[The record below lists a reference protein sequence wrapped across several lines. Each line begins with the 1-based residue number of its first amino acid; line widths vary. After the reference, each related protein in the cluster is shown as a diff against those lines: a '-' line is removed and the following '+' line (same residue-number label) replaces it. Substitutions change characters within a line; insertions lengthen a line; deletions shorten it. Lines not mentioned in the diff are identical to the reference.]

1 MTQSGFEPKP
11 LHTGSSLW
19 IIRLLGL
26 PQSRQKCK
34 ILNLASERVQYPVIL
49 TITFFPLNS
58 RMWHDRPSSCP
69 APLSK
74 HTGKEFNF
82 RSMPK
87 IWEASQQIIIITIL
101 MYAEIIVCTIN
112 QLFIY
117 RSRSTGISYGSC
129 EKGPLDC
136 EDARSNIS
144 KTSEGYLKVFVVSTS
159 ADARSNAVY
168 NNQISI
174 YKNNQ
179 ISKTQMRWLIYI
191 FTSRF

>member
-1 MTQSGFEPKP
+1 MISWRNLTEKARVINNIVN
-11 LHTGSSLW
+11 TIDRKIA
-19 IIRLLGL
+19 IIDLFIF
-26 PQSRQKCK
+26 KE
-34 ILNLASERVQYPVIL
+34 I
-49 TITFFPLNS
+49 FFPLNS

-117 RSRSTGISYGSC
+117 SSRSTGISYGSC

-168 NNQISI
+168 NNQKQIGI
-174 YKNNQ
+174 Y
-179 ISKTQMRWLIYI
+179 KTQMRWLIYI

>member
-1 MTQSGFEPKP
+1 
-11 LHTGSSLW
+11 
-19 IIRLLGL
+19 
-26 PQSRQKCK
+26 
-34 ILNLASERVQYPVIL
+34 
-49 TITFFPLNS
+49 
-58 RMWHDRPSSCP
+58 
-69 APLSK
+69 
-74 HTGKEFNF
+74 
-82 RSMPK
+82 MPK

-117 RSRSTGISYGSC
+117 SSRSTGISYGSF

-136 EDARSNIS
+136 EDTRSNIS

-168 NNQISI
+168 NNQKQIGI
-174 YKNNQ
+174 Y
-179 ISKTQMRWLIYI
+179 KTQMRWIIYI